1 MALMLIINPSSSSK
15 KLALCK
21 NNELILESH
30 LERLADG
37 FEMGLAVNG
46 VQQKCE
52 LLPKESFRDSL
63 INFLLWLKIKKFLL
77 IKRR

>member
-37 FEMGLAVNG
+37 FEIGVAVNG
-46 VQQKCE
+46 V
-52 LLPKESFRDSL
+52 
-63 INFLLWLKIKKFLL
+63 
-77 IKRR
+77 